1 MVKQQKIV
9 LLAAGCAGALLAAV
23 LLVGT
28 VAEVAAQDGR
38 GRPGFARGGGPGGLG
53 LFGPGGGGIDG
64 ANLTDA
70 QKEQVKSIV
79 DAHRDEMRGLLDR
92 QAQARRALAAAA
104 ERGQVDDA
112 AANDVGAASASLA
125 LAEARMRAEVFQLL
139 TPEQRAAIQ
148 KREHDNF
155 RCKSFM
161 TELIMAHL
169 FDKGLNG
176 SDYPSALFE
185 FFGFVVRTGLK
196 EQIVFADYYKP
207 GAVGPSK
214 DPMQI
219 FDPVNATNNVASK
232 YTETDRITLV
242 SAAEE
247 AVDAIAYA
255 RRATTKGE
263 AVDAWQTIFGS
274 SFRG

>member
-148 KREHDNF
+148 KRASE
-155 RCKSFM
+155 RA
-161 TELIMAHL
+161 E
-169 FDKGLNG
+169 
-176 SDYPSALFE
+176 
-185 FFGFVVRTGLK
+185 R
-196 EQIVFADYYKP
+196 FA
-207 GAVGPSK
+207 
-214 DPMQI
+214 
-219 FDPVNATNNVASK
+219 
-232 YTETDRITLV
+232 E
-242 SAAEE
+242 
-247 AVDAIAYA
+247 
-255 RRATTKGE
+255 RRGR
-263 AVDAWQTIFGS
+263 Q
-274 SFRG
+274 